1 MKNKGIFV
9 LNLLLAGLVQASMIW
24 YLDCGGL
31 WRKGLTSFGFVLLG
45 ALNLAYL
52 IAVRKKPLC
61 FPVILGIGLVFAM
74 LGDIVLN
81 VNFIG
86 GALLFAVGHIFYAVS
101 YAQLRRIGKLDLV
114 LSGVIFA
121 AAGSFLL
128 FAPIFDFGDPVMKGI
143 CVGYALIISCMVGK
157 ALANA
162 VRESTVTNLLL
173 AAGSFLFFFSD
184 LMLVLYV
191 FADAPHIIDTL
202 CVATYYPAQCILAHA
217 MFWYRGKSS
226 AET

>member
-1 MKNKGIFV
+1 MKNKGIFL
-9 LNLLLAGLVQASMIW
+9 LNLVLAVLVQVSMIW

-45 ALNLAYL
+45 VLNLAYL
-52 IAVRKKPLC
+52 IAVRKKPLR
-61 FPVILGIGLVFAM
+61 FPGILVVGLVFAM

-86 GALLFAVGHIFYAVS
+86 GALLFAIGHIFYAVS
-101 YAQLRRIGKLDLV
+101 YAQLQRIRKLDLL
-114 LSGVIFA
+114 LSGIIFA
-121 AAGSFLL
+121 ATALFLL
-128 FAPIFDFGDPVMKGI
+128 LAPIFDFGDPVMKGI
-143 CVGYALIISCMVGK
+143 CVGYAFIISLMVGK
-157 ALANA
+157 AFGNA
-162 VRESTVTNLLL
+162 VREHTVTNLLL

-202 CVATYYPAQCILAHA
+202 CVATYYPAQCILALA
-217 MFWYRGKSS
+217 MFWYKGKNLT
-226 AET
+226 AK

>member
-1 MKNKGIFV
+1 MKNKGIFT
-9 LNLLLAGLVQASMIW
+9 LNLVLAVLVQASMIW

-45 ALNLAYL
+45 VLNLAYL
-52 IAVRKKPLC
+52 IAVRKKPLR
-61 FPVILGIGLVFAM
+61 FPVILVVGLVFAM

-101 YAQLRRIGKLDLV
+101 YAQLQRIGKLDLLV
-114 LSGVIFA
+114 SGVIFA
-121 AAGSFLL
+121 AAGLFLL
-128 FAPIFDFGDPVMKGI
+128 LAPIFEFGDPVMKGI
-143 CVGYALIISCMVGK
+143 CVGYALVISCMVGK
-157 ALANA
+157 AFGNA
-162 VRESTVTNLLL
+162 AREHTVTNVLL
-173 AAGSFLFFFSD
+173 AVGSFWFFFSD

-191 FADAPHIIDTL
+191 FADAPRIVDTL

-217 MFWYRGKSS
+217 LFWYKGKKKSV
-226 AET
+226 